1 MQLALISDSFL
12 DGIGHVR
19 GPDFLAPGVWSTFW
33 GSVFLFGQV
42 LPCPLQEKVDEDVCT
57 GLRLLLART
66 TVFHHFFA
74 AVL

>member
-1 MQLALISDSFL
+1 MLEDLTFLLLEFGPLFGAQL
-12 DGIGHVR
+12 
-19 GPDFLAPGVWSTFW
+19 
-33 GSVFLFGQV
+33 LFGQV